1 MSNSLWPH
9 GLQHARLPCPSL
21 SPGICSNSCPL
32 RARCHLIISSSVA
45 RFSSCP
51 QSFPASGSFPINRFF
66 ASGGQGLELQFQSF
80 QRVFRV
86 DFLQEWLV
94 WSCSLR
100 DSQESSLAPQFKSI
114 NSSVLSLLDGLT
126 LTSVHDYWKNHSFGY
141 MDLCWQSNVS
151 AF

>member
-1 MSNSLWPH
+1 MSNSSWPH

-21 SPGICSNSCPL
+21 SPGVCSNSCPL
-32 RARCHLIISSSVA
+32 RAWCHPIISSSVA

-80 QRVFRV
+80 QWVFRV

-94 WSCSLR
+94 WSYSLR
-100 DSQESSLAPQFKSI
+100 DSQESFLAPQFKSI
-114 NSSVLSLLDGLT
+114 SSSVLSLLDGLT